1 MRAYLVTGNPGSGKS
16 MVRRELSRRG
26 LITVDTDDL
35 AFWEDS
41 EGLQVEQPNAPD
53 ADWLRVHRWV
63 WSRSQIEQSTVAAGD
78 AVGCIFFCGIA
89 RNQSDMLA
97 LFQGVFLLLIDEET
111 QNARLEDSTDSTSP
125 GRTEAVKQQ
134 IREGRL
140 AFQAQMLARGAIPL
154 DGTAAPMAVAD
165 NILAHLGICC

>member
-1 MRAYLVTGNPGSGKS
+1 
-16 MVRRELSRRG
+16 MVCGELSRRG

-35 AFWEDS
+35 AFCEDS
-41 EGLQVEQPNAPD
+41 EGLQVAQPHAPD

-63 WSRSQIEQSTVAAGD
+63 WSRSRIEQSIVAAGV
-78 AVGCIFFCGIA
+78 AAGCMFFCGIA
-89 RNQSDMLA
+89 QNQRDMLT
-97 LFQGVFLLLIDEET
+97 LFQGVFLLVIDET

-154 DGTAAPMAVAD
+154 DGTAAPTAVAD